1 MVMNK
6 LNVKFEVMKNKHN
19 QELID
24 IETSMSI
31 QATEWES
38 KVATAEDLA
47 SRAQGMVSE
56 EKRKSRNLIQ
66 KQFEKAAI
74 ERLRL
79 KQMLKTAEDFNV
91 KLREEKKKA
100 KKAKRAAEQKLLR
113 EKATS
118 QSRLKRLRN
127 AGARN
132 KEISDELADLQQVVA
147 SLQDKLNGLEKNL
160 CRSKDKEKKLKRVD
174 KSKPWW
180 RGALAD
186 FGCATCL

>member
-1 MVMNK
+1 MVKEKKKVEEIEEEKKGIKKDMNDLERKYQKERDAQIQHYFKLAGQHSRKRDRAEAKYQRDKQKLEADHVTVMNK
-6 LNVKFEVMKNKHN
+6 LSAKFEAMKNKHT

-79 KQMLKTAEDFNV
+79 KQILKTAKDFNV
-91 KLREEKKKA
+91 KLRYEK
-100 KKAKRAAEQKLLR
+100 R
-113 EKATS
+113 
-118 QSRLKRLRN
+118 
-127 AGARN
+127 
-132 KEISDELADLQQVVA
+132 
-147 SLQDKLNGLEKNL
+147 
-160 CRSKDKEKKLKRVD
+160 
-174 KSKPWW
+174 
-180 RGALAD
+180 
-186 FGCATCL
+186 